1 MKVFDRVCC
10 ILYVYYDRG
19 VAFFE
24 LLFVVGCCCGWL
36 LLLLLLAGWTRL
48 LVVGWLGVCGVR
60 SLTVSIADD

>member
-36 LLLLLLAGWTRL
+36 LLLLLLAGHVCWL
-48 LVVGWLGVCGVR
+48 LVGGCFRR
-60 SLTVSIADD
+60 SLADCVDCG